1 MSIRLNKAIRELNI
15 GLQTA
20 VKFLEKKPNL
30 GEVKGDPNFK
40 LSDAQYEA
48 LATQFNK
55 DKQVKAIADKKF
67 PKKSKEGGK
76 KKQSQ
81 GGVKRGDDGLTKIQ
95 AYTPLGKIDLDQLNR
110 KPGQKT
116 DQKPK
121 ADQAKAKEEK
131 PVRKQEPQQPKQEQ
145 PKPAQKEAAPQ
156 HKAEPKAEKFSR
168 EGAAEGDCPQGGGP
182 EARCPEGERSEGK
195 QGAGQ
200 ARSQGCGDGAET
212 RQARQEREA
221 TARSGSPD

>member
-1 MSIRLNKAIRELNI
+1 MKILMSIRLNKAIRELNI

-20 VKFLEKKPNL
+20 VEFLEKKPNL

-81 GGVKRGDDGLTKIQ
+81 GGVKRGDD
-95 AYTPLGKIDLDQLNR
+95 A
-110 KPGQKT
+110 
-116 DQKPK
+116 
-121 ADQAKAKEEK
+121 
-131 PVRKQEPQQPKQEQ
+131 
-145 PKPAQKEAAPQ
+145 
-156 HKAEPKAEKFSR
+156 
-168 EGAAEGDCPQGGGP
+168 
-182 EARCPEGERSEGK
+182 
-195 QGAGQ
+195 
-200 ARSQGCGDGAET
+200 
-212 RQARQEREA
+212 
-221 TARSGSPD
+221 

>member
-20 VKFLEKKPNL
+20 VEFLEKKPNL

-121 ADQAKAKEEK
+121 ADQPKAKEEK
-131 PVRKQEPQQPKQEQ
+131 PVRKQEPQQHKQEQ
-145 PKPAQKEAAPQ
+145 PKPIAVDYI
-156 HKAEPKAEKFSR
+156 AECEKTLSKRLSR
-168 EGAAEGDCPQGGGP
+168 GVRIVNGKRKGRVELEYYGEEDLQQLY
-182 EARCPEGERSEGK
+182 ELLERLGER
-195 QGAGQ
+195 
-200 ARSQGCGDGAET
+200 
-212 RQARQEREA
+212 
-221 TARSGSPD
+221 RSGRYE

>member
-20 VKFLEKKPNL
+20 VEFLEKKPNL

-121 ADQAKAKEEK
+121 ADQ
-131 PVRKQEPQQPKQEQ
+131 PRSHSSPSRSSRSPHRRR
-145 PKPAQKEAAPQ
+145 Q
-156 HKAEPKAEKFSR
+156 HPS
-168 EGAAEGDCPQGGGP
+168 
-182 EARCPEGERSEGK
+182 
-195 QGAGQ
+195 
-200 ARSQGCGDGAET
+200 T
-212 RQARQEREA
+212 RQNRRP
-221 TARSGSPD
+221 RSRP

>member
-20 VKFLEKKPNL
+20 VEFLEKKPNL

-121 ADQAKAKEEK
+121 ADQPKAKEEK

-145 PKPAQKEAAPQ
+145 PKPAQHP
-156 HKAEPKAEKFSR
+156 S
-168 EGAAEGDCPQGGGP
+168 
-182 EARCPEGERSEGK
+182 
-195 QGAGQ
+195 
-200 ARSQGCGDGAET
+200 T
-212 RQARQEREA
+212 RQNRRP
-221 TARSGSPD
+221 RSRP

>member
-20 VKFLEKKPNL
+20 VEFLEKKPNL

-121 ADQAKAKEEK
+121 ADQPKAKEEK
-131 PVRKQEPQQPKQEQ
+131 PVRKQEPQQSKQEQ

-156 HKAEPKAEKFSR
+156 HKAEPKAEKPAVK
-168 EGAAEGDCPQGGGP
+168 EQPKETAHKEVAQKPAAQKENAQK
-182 EARCPEGERSEGK
+182 ENKK
-195 QGAGQ
+195 QAKP
-200 ARSQGCGDGAET
+200 AAKAVET
-212 RQARQEREA
+212 EIGRAHV
-221 TARSGSPD
+221 